1 MHSQMTCAGWLFIRV
16 SASLGVFQQVS
27 LLSYTVL
34 FHTDGLDLTMTTD
47 CESVGRPASFH
58 RFLRHSLVFLLTVYA
73 HILQILNFNI
83 SSRRKSLL
91 QQTCMQSGL
100 QFEYPELFYSLFS
113 VQFYPI
119 VVSVRTNQHFPLL
132 SDKCA
137 RRGSNPRHRDFLV
150 IQSV

>member
-34 FHTDGLDLTMTTD
+34 FHTDDLDLTMTTD

-83 SSRRKSLL
+83 FSRRQSFL
-91 QQTCMQSGL
+91 QQTCMQLGL
-100 QFEYPELFYSLFS
+100 QFEYSKLFYSLLFCS
-113 VQFYPI
+113 ILSYRRFCVDQSYLRFL
-119 VVSVRTNQHFPLL
+119 LL

-137 RRGSNPRHRDFLV
+137 RRGSNPRHRD
-150 IQSV
+150 